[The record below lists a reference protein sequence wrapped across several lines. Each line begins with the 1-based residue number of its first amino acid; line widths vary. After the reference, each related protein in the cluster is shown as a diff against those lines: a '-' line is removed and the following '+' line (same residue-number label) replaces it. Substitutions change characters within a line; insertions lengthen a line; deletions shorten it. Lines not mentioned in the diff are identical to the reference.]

1 MKHFLQQAKQRRKWI
16 APQFEVTSWEVVEP
30 YFAQLVRF
38 PINSLSDMLRFL
50 AMRSELDA
58 VLEEDVAWRYIRMSC
73 NTADTQATQDF
84 EFFVNSIQSQIYT
97 YDNELDRKFLQ
108 SPFIAQLPEEYSIM
122 RREIRNRVELFCE
135 KNISLFTE
143 LEQQEQEY
151 GSIASQMTVEIDGEQ
166 KTLQQAQVFLKST
179 DRKKRETVYTEIA
192 KRRMSDKQALNDL
205 LTQLIAKRHE
215 IALNAGFKN
224 FRDYKFRALNRF
236 DYTKEDCFAFH
247 SSIQKI
253 VPPLVEKLYELR
265 KQSLGLERLQ
275 PFDLEVNIEGEN
287 IAKPFIDAQ
296 DLLRKSIRCFNDIK
310 PEYGDLL
317 QQMGTYKY
325 LDLDSRIGK
334 APGGFN
340 YPLYESNVPFIFMNA
355 AGTQRDVET
364 LMHEGGHAL
373 HSHFSAHLPLVE
385 FKSLPA
391 EVAELASMSM
401 ELIAMEHWHTFF
413 GNAVDLQRAKRSVL
427 EGILTT
433 ISWIAMID
441 KFQHRLYENPQH
453 SVEERTQMW
462 QTIQAEFAVK
472 NLDYTGFEKYRD
484 YAWQKQLHIFEVP
497 LYYIEYGFA
506 QLGALALWK
515 NYKQNPEKTLAA
527 YEEFLRQGNTKSIPE
542 LYRIA
547 GISFEFSYE
556 YVNEIMSFL
565 REEIQKV
572 T

>member
-1 MKHFLQQAKQRRKWI
+1 MKHFLQLAKQRRTWI
-16 APQFEVTSWEVVEP
+16 APQFEVTSWETVEP
-30 YFAQLVRF
+30 YFVQLVQF
-38 PINSLSDMLRFL
+38 SITSLSDVLQFL

-58 VLEEDVAWRYIRMSC
+58 VLEEDLAWRYIRMSC
-73 NTADTQATQDF
+73 NTADTQAAQDF
-84 EFFVNSIQSQIYT
+84 EFFVNSIQSQVYT
-97 YDNELDRKFLQ
+97 YDNELDKKFLQ
-108 SPFIAQLPEEYSIM
+108 SSFIAQLPEEYAIM
-122 RREIRNRVELFCE
+122 RREIQNRVELFCE
-135 KNISLFTE
+135 KNIPLFTE

-151 GSIASQMTVEIDGEQ
+151 GAIASRMTVDIDGEQ
-166 KTLQQAQVFLKST
+166 KTLQQAHVFLKSI
-179 DRKKRETVYTEIA
+179 DRKKRETVYTAIA
-192 KRRMSDKQALNDL
+192 ERRMADKQQLNDL

-215 IALNAGFKN
+215 IALNAGFEN

-236 DYTKEDCFAFH
+236 DYSKEDCFAFH
-247 SSIQKI
+247 SAIQKI
-253 VPPLVEKLYELR
+253 VPPLVEKLYEER
-265 KQSLGLERLQ
+265 KQKLGLERLQ
-275 PFDLEVNIEGEN
+275 PFDLEVNIED
-287 IAKPFIDAQ
+287 AKVKKPFTDAQ
-296 DLLRKSIRCFNDIK
+296 DLLQKSIRCFSDIK
-310 PEYGDLL
+310 PEYGDFL
-317 QQMGTYKY
+317 QQMGEYEY

-385 FKSLPA
+385 FKSLPS

-413 GNAVDLQRAKRSVL
+413 DNADDLQRAKRSVL

-433 ISWIAMID
+433 ISWIAMVD

-453 SVEERTQMW
+453 SIEERTKIW

-484 YAWQKQLHIFEVP
+484 CAWQKQLHIFEVP

-515 NYKQNPEKTLAA
+515 NYKQNPAKTLQA

-542 LYRIA
+542 LYTIA
-547 GISFEFSYE
+547 GISFEFSYK
-556 YVNEIMSFL
+556 YVNEIMTFL
-565 REEIQKV
+565 MEEIQK
-572 T
+572 

>member
-1 MKHFLQQAKQRRKWI
+1 MNHFLQQAKQRRTWI

-30 YFAQLVRF
+30 YFVQLIQF
-38 PINSLSDMLRFL
+38 PITSLSNLQQFL

-58 VLEEDVAWRYIRMSC
+58 VLEEDMAWRYIRMSC
-73 NTADTQATQDF
+73 NTADAQATLDF
-84 EFFVNSIQSQIYT
+84 EFFVNSIQSHIYM

-108 SPFIAQLPEEYSIM
+108 SPFVAQLPEKYSIM
-122 RREIRNRVELFCE
+122 RREIQNRVELFCK
-135 KNISLFTE
+135 KNIPLFTE

-151 GSIASQMTVEIDGEQ
+151 GAIASQMTVEIDGEQ
-166 KTLQQAQVFLKST
+166 KTLHQAQVFLKST
-179 DRKKRETVYTEIA
+179 DREKRETVYRAIVT
-192 KRRMSDKQALNDL
+192 RRMADEQQLNDL

-215 IALNAGFKN
+215 IALNAGFTN

-236 DYTKEDCFAFH
+236 DYSKEDCFAFH
-247 SSIQKI
+247 SAIQKI
-253 VPPLVEKLYELR
+253 VPPLVEKLYKSR
-265 KQSLGLERLQ
+265 KEKLGVERLQ

-287 IAKPFIDAQ
+287 IKKPFTDAQ
-296 DLLRKSIRCFNDIK
+296 DLLQKSIRCFNDIK
-310 PEYGDLL
+310 PEYGDFL
-317 QQMGTYKY
+317 QQMGKYKY

-413 GNAVDLQRAKRSVL
+413 NNAIDLQQAKRSVL

-453 SVEERTQMW
+453 SIEERTKMW
-462 QTIQAEFAVK
+462 QTIQTEFAVK
-472 NLDYTGFEKYRD
+472 NLDYTGFERYRD
-484 YAWQKQLHIFEVP
+484 CGWQKQLHIFEVP

-515 NYKQNPEKTLAA
+515 NYKQNPENTLRA
-527 YEEFLRQGNTKSIPE
+527 YEEFLRQGNTKPIPE
-542 LYRIA
+542 LYSIA

-565 REEIQKV
+565 MEEIQKV

>member
-1 MKHFLQQAKQRRKWI
+1 MKYFLQQAKQHRTWI
-16 APQFEVTSWEVVEP
+16 APQFEATSWEVVEP
-30 YFAQLVRF
+30 CFAQLVQF
-38 PINSLSDMLRFL
+38 PINSLSDLQQFL
-50 AMRSELDA
+50 AMRSELEA
-58 VLEEDVAWRYIRMSC
+58 VLEEDLAWRYIRMSC
-73 NTADTQATQDF
+73 NTADQQAAQDF
-84 EFFVNSIQSQIYT
+84 EFFVNSIQSQVYT
-97 YDNELDRKFLQ
+97 YDNELDKKFLQ
-108 SPFIAQLPEEYSIM
+108 SQFVAQLPEEYTIM
-122 RREIRNRVELFCE
+122 RREIQNREQLFCE
-135 KNISLFTE
+135 KNVPLFTE

-151 GSIASQMTVEIDGEQ
+151 GVIASRMTVEIDGEQ
-166 KTLQQAQVFLKST
+166 KTLQQAQVFMKST
-179 DRKKRETVYTEIA
+179 NRAKREAVYRAIA
-192 KRRMSDKQALNDL
+192 ERRMADEQPLNEL

-215 IALNAGFKN
+215 IALNAGFEN

-236 DYTKEDCFAFH
+236 DYSKEDCFAFH
-247 SSIQKI
+247 SAIQTI
-253 VPPLVEKLYELR
+253 VPPLVEKLYAER
-265 KQSLGLERLQ
+265 KQKLGLERLQ
-275 PFDLEVNIEGEN
+275 PFDLEVNIEGDKVN
-287 IAKPFIDAQ
+287 KPFTDAH
-296 DLLRKSIRCFNDIK
+296 DLLQKSIRCFSEIK
-310 PEYGDLL
+310 PEYGDFL
-317 QQMGTYKY
+317 QQMGKYKY

-413 GNAVDLQRAKRSVL
+413 DSAEDVHRAKRSVL
-427 EGILTT
+427 EGIVTT

-441 KFQHRLYENPQH
+441 KFQHRLYENPHH
-453 SVEERTQMW
+453 SIEERTKMW

-472 NLDYTGFEKYRD
+472 NLDYTGFEDYRD
-484 YAWQKQLHIFEVP
+484 CAWQKQLHIFEVP

-515 NYKQNPEKTLAA
+515 NYKQNPEKTLWA

-542 LYRIA
+542 LYTIA

-556 YVNEIMSFL
+556 YVNEIMTFL
-565 REEIQKV
+565 MEEIQK
-572 T
+572 